1 MRLTHDVTG
10 DELAAALELLPTIER
25 VIVKIP
31 ANPTGPVCGAPAP
44 VVSTVEFLSP
54 TGDAPL
60 LRYALDGVTDIAVSE
75 VFAGTKE
82 YQECS
87 GRGLCNRD
95 TAQCEC
101 FDGFGSSDGQGGPG
115 DRADCGYSK
124 SFSGALQDAVHCA
137 EVGAC

>member
-82 YQECS
+82 EIGIERS
-87 GRGLCNRD
+87 LLEGL
-95 TAQCEC
+95 Q
-101 FDGFGSSDGQGGPG
+101 SQPGQP
-115 DRADCGYSK
+115 
-124 SFSGALQDAVHCA
+124 A
-137 EVGAC
+137 EVP

>member
-82 YQECS
+82 YQ
-87 GRGLCNRD
+87 
-95 TAQCEC
+95 
-101 FDGFGSSDGQGGPG
+101 
-115 DRADCGYSK
+115 
-124 SFSGALQDAVHCA
+124 
-137 EVGAC
+137 VG